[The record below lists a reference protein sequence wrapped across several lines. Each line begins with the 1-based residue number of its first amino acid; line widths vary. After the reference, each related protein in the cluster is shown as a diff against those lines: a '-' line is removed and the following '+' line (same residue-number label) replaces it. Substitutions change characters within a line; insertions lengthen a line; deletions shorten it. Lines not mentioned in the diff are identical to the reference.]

1 MCCLAWMKNPDVWN
15 SLPKTKVLDL
25 VPVSGLEQRRDG
37 NKTSAQEIHSSGT
50 LSLPQVTRWWGKTE
64 VSWLHRELSADQ
76 ITPKKAVFIPTYPS
90 CLDSCPSA
98 SSQFW
103 ASLWLYELS
112 RFPIYFLL
120 FEVRLGFSCL
130 DSRSSSCYN
139 DYVKTQEN
147 SSNSVSWQGLGEG
160 VMDCNPKYKVKPC
173 TKNQNFFF
181 LQLTLSKEEIKS
193 PLQSQ
198 DLQLPEFTR
207 RE

>member
-25 VPVSGLEQRRDG
+25 VPVSGLEQCRDG
-37 NKTSAQEIHSSGT
+37 NKTSAQEILFLWNVKSPSSDT
-50 LSLPQVTRWWGKTE
+50 MMREDWGFL
-64 VSWLHRELSADQ
+64 VAQRLSADQ
-76 ITPKKAVFIPTYPS
+76 ITPKKAVFIPTCPS

-112 RFPIYFLL
+112 CFPIYFL
-120 FEVRLGFSCL
+120 FSEVRLGFSCL

-147 SSNSVSWQGLGEG
+147 SSNSVSWQERGGG
-160 VMDCNPKYKVKPC
+160 GGWWTAIPN
-173 TKNQNFFF
+173 TKLSHALKIKISFFF
-181 LQLTLSKEEIKS
+181 NSLCQRK
-193 PLQSQ
+193 
-198 DLQLPEFTR
+198 R
-207 RE
+207 